1 MRKPSESTNPDVDS
15 AAGVI
20 EGEPLNIN
28 PSNAIALGR
37 LLKMDTR
44 AISSKHKRLIV
55 RQTILLLQEFY
66 AHLPMKRS
74 LYAADPVRLLQLLE
88 PRVHELDNLGFHR
101 AMAGIMATLRDLHTQ
116 YLLPKPFTDQVAF
129 LPFQV
134 EECLERG
141 QNKYLVTSVQPGL
154 NEKVRKS
161 FVAGVEV
168 KSWNGVPIERA
179 LELVADR
186 SGGGNDSA
194 RRARGLAR
202 LTVRVLAKLPPPD
215 EAWVIVGYRTLKN
228 QYREIRLWWRAIAIP
243 NAVISDGGKRGL
255 SGTLGSD
262 LEGIIA
268 GRIRK
273 ILLDERVRPSPAEP
287 PTRQFKSKF
296 PDIFDATKREGFAYI
311 RLRSFVVDTLPDN
324 NMTSYV
330 EEFVRLLKALPKNG
344 LILDIRDNPGGD
356 LLTAEILLQTLTS
369 KTIEPARFQV
379 INSAGMAELCA
390 RSRHPPGSAIDFG
403 RWKPSV
409 DRGIETGAALSS
421 AFPISDPT
429 QLKQH
434 RQVYPGPLVLIT
446 NALCYSAA
454 DLFAAGFSDNGIGT
468 ILGVHEATGGGG
480 ANVFTHDQLRGLLN
494 GRRHSATDTNVL
506 EMLPLNVSLR
516 VALRRTVRVGK
527 QFGTEIEDLGV
538 APDRLHSMTRRDI
551 LEKNVDL
558 VRCAA
563 QILQRTACA
572 R

>member
-1 MRKPSESTNPDVDS
+1 MRKPSQSTNPDVDS

-20 EGEPLNIN
+20 EGEPLDIN
-28 PSNAIALGR
+28 PSNSITLGR

-44 AISSKHKRLIV
+44 PISSKHKRLIV
-55 RQTILLLQEFY
+55 RQTILLLQQFY
-66 AHLPMKRS
+66 AHLSMKRS
-74 LYAADPVRLLQLLE
+74 LYAADPVRQLQLLE

-101 AMAGIMATLRDLHTQ
+101 AMTGIMATLHDLHTQ

-141 QNKYLVTSVQPGL
+141 QNKFLVTSVQPSL
-154 NEKVRKS
+154 YKKVRTS

-228 QYREIRLWWRAIAIP
+228 QYRQIRLWWRTIAIP

-262 LEGIIA
+262 LEGIIG
-268 GRIRK
+268 GRVRK
-273 ILLDERVRPSPAEP
+273 ILLDDRVQPSPAKP
-287 PTRQFKSKF
+287 PTRRFKSEF
-296 PDIFDATKREGFAYI
+296 PDIFDASKREGFAYI

-324 NMTSYV
+324 MTSYV
-330 EEFVRLLKALPKNG
+330 EEFVRLLRAVPKNG

-369 KTIEPARFQV
+369 KIIEPARFQV
-379 INSAGMAELCA
+379 INSVGTAKLCA
-390 RSRHPPGSAIDFG
+390 MSQHPPGSAIDFS

-409 DRGIETGAALSS
+409 DRGIETGAVLSS
-421 AFPISDPT
+421 AFPISNPT

-434 RQVYPGPLVLIT
+434 RHIYPGPLVLIT

-454 DLFAAGFSDNGIGT
+454 DLFAAGFADNGIGT

-480 ANVFTHDQLRGLLN
+480 ANVFTHDQLRELLN
-494 GRRHSATDTNVL
+494 GRRHSATDTNAL
-506 EMLPLNVSLR
+506 EMLPRNVGLR

-538 APDRLHSMTRRDI
+538 APDWLHSMTRKDI

-558 VRCAA
+558 VRRAA
-563 QILQRTACA
+563 QILQKTASA
-572 R
+572 P